1 MISDAALRDGISVSG
16 PNVAT
21 SAHPAA
27 AAAAIA
33 TFSRGGNAFDAA
45 LAACFVETIA
55 LPMKCGLAGDVVALF
70 RRAGDGELRA
80 LVSVGPGATALAA
93 GARLERLGPR
103 SVGIPGAP
111 DGYTA
116 LHRFARLPLSD
127 LVAPA
132 VRAGERGV
140 AWTRVSLSYLKEA
153 EALLKQHNK
162 ETVYMPD
169 GRMPEV
175 GELLKLPGLGALLE
189 RFAASGAALFEGS
202 DGERLVA
209 KLKAG
214 GGLLRME
221 DFKARPAR
229 IAEPETAEL
238 GGALLIG
245 TPRPTG
251 GARLID
257 VMQQAVKDRGA
268 LVDIVRAERKE
279 AKARGR
285 LASDGGTSVVTAADS
300 EGNAV
305 VLVHSNSFPRF
316 GSGVV
321 LDDGLVLN
329 NRPGRGFDL
338 EAPASA
344 ANGPAPGRVPQTTLH
359 AWALRRGEELLM
371 GATPGGVNQ
380 LPWNAQTLLDL
391 HSGASIAEAVSNP
404 RWALDDADELTA
416 EAGVGLPAGTSG
428 LRSVG
433 PSHHRSVEQ
442 IIRLPTAGLLEAAAD
457 PRCAARALASY

>member
-1 MISDAALRDGISVSG
+1 MISDAALHDCISVSG
-16 PNVAT
+16 PNVAS

-27 AAAAIA
+27 TAAAIA
-33 TFSRGGNAFDAA
+33 TFARGGNAFDAA
-45 LAACFVETIA
+45 LTACFMETIA

-70 RRAGDGELRA
+70 RRGGGELEA
-80 LVSVGPGATALAA
+80 LVSVGPGARALSE
-93 GARLERLGPR
+93 GAKLERLGPR

-111 DGYTA
+111 DGYAT
-116 LHRFARLPLSD
+116 LHGFAKLPLRD

-132 VRAGERGV
+132 VRAAERGM
-140 AWTRVSLSYLKEA
+140 AWTRVSLSYLLEG
-153 EALLKQHNK
+153 EALLKKHNS

-169 GRMPEV
+169 GRMPKV

-189 RFAASGAALFEGS
+189 RFASRGAALFEGS

-209 KLKAG
+209 KLAAG
-214 GGLLRME
+214 GGLLRMT
-221 DFKARPAR
+221 DFKVRPAR
-229 IAEPETAEL
+229 IAEPESAGI
-238 GGALLIG
+238 GGAMLYG

-251 GARLID
+251 GARLIEVMKRSIADRHALLD
-257 VMQQAVKDRGA
+257 VIRS
-268 LVDIVRAERKE
+268 ERKE

-285 LASDGGTSVVTAADS
+285 LAADGGTSVVTAADS

-305 VLVHSNSFPRF
+305 VIVHSNSFPRF

-338 EAPASA
+338 EAPAFA
-344 ANGPAPGRVPQTTLH
+344 ANGPAAGRVPQTTLH
-359 AWALRRGEELLM
+359 AWALRRGEDLLM

-391 HSGASIAEAVSNP
+391 YSGASIVEAVSNP

-416 EAGVGLPAGTSG
+416 EPGLGFDEGMAGLKA
-428 LRSVG
+428 VG

-442 IIRLPTAGLLEAAAD
+442 IIRLPKTGLLEAAAD
-457 PRCAARALASY
+457 PRCAARALATY